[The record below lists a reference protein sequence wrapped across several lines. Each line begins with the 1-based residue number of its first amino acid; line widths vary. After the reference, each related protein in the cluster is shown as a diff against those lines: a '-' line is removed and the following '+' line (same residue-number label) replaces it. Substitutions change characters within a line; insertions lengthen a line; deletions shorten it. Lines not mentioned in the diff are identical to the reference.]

1 MVTESDVYC
10 SELLCSLEFSA
21 VVSDVWLGVR
31 AWDSAWSAEVSLG
44 LSVLG
49 CSQEE
54 SVGSSRS
61 FHDKFVKG
69 HAFSTGLLDSGS
81 GGLSESEGSN
91 SHLWYI

>member
-21 VVSDVWLGVR
+21 VVSNVWLGVG
-31 AWDSAWSAEVSLG
+31 AWDTAWSTEMPLG

-54 SVGSSRS
+54 SVGTY
-61 FHDKFVKG
+61 KINQNIN
-69 HAFSTGLLDSGS
+69 LLFK
-81 GGLSESEGSN
+81 
-91 SHLWYI
+91 Y